1 MTDPDR
7 ERETT
12 IIHTDSGGGG
22 GGGTVIA
29 VVLLIVVLAV
39 LFYLFGGQLLGTK
52 HTNVNVN
59 VSAPPVRH
67 RKLATTEDGGAHCGD
82 PR

>member
-12 IIHTDSGGGG
+12 IIHTDGGGGG

-29 VVLLIVVLAV
+29 VVLLIAILAL
-39 LFYLFGGQLLGTK
+39 LFYLFGNQLMGTK
-52 HTNVNVN
+52 KTKVDVDINAP
-59 VSAPPVRH
+59 SAPA
-67 RKLATTEDGGAHCGD
+67 KSG
-82 PR
+82 

>member
-12 IIHTDSGGGG
+12 IIHTDNGGG

-29 VVLLIVVLAV
+29 VVLLIAILAL
-39 LFYLFGGQLLGTK
+39 LFYLFGGQLMGTK
-52 HTNVNVN
+52 KADVKVDIN
-59 VSAPPVRH
+59 APA
-67 RKLATTEDGGAHCGD
+67 ATGKSG
-82 PR
+82 

>member
-12 IIHTDSGGGG
+12 IIHTDNGGG

-29 VVLLIVVLAV
+29 VVLLIAILAL
-39 LFYLFGGQLLGTK
+39 LFYLFGGQLMGTK
-52 HTNVNVN
+52 KTDVKVDIDTPAA
-59 VSAPPVRH
+59 SG
-67 RKLATTEDGGAHCGD
+67 KSG
-82 PR
+82 

>member
-29 VVLLIVVLAV
+29 VVLLIAILAL
-39 LFYLFGGQLLGTK
+39 LFYLFGGQLMGTK
-52 HTNVNVN
+52 KADINVDVN
-59 VSAPPVRH
+59 TPAAPA
-67 RKLATTEDGGAHCGD
+67 KSG
-82 PR
+82 